1 LSSALPRRR
10 TAATAVLAVTLLA
23 IAPAIAS
30 ADEHAIP
37 GTAGASTLSD
47 SPEPARP
54 AFYEPPAQIP
64 STPGT
69 IIRTEKADNVLDPLD
84 ASSLTFDARRVMYS
98 SKDREG
104 RSIAVTG
111 VMVSPKTPWIGPGK
125 RPIISYAA
133 GTQGMGDSCAPSRQ
147 LKAMSEYETLFF
159 KDLLFRGYTVA
170 LTDYQGLGTPGTHTY
185 MVREAQG
192 HAVLDMARAAQRA
205 GFPGTDTSTPIGLTG
220 YSQGGGAVAAA
231 AELAASYAP
240 ELTVKGTV
248 AGAPPADLSSAVPAK
263 IDGTLYSAFELYAT
277 AGLFAAYH
285 VDPASILNDKG
296 VALLPKVEQN
306 CVTGLFD
313 LAFVKSATL
322 TKDGL
327 PFTSSF
333 GEEPLRSILA
343 DNRIGNRKP
352 NAPVMI
358 THSVSDDVIPY
369 PVGKQLAKDWCAK
382 GANVSFRPLLAP
394 AHVGGILSTSA
405 LALPFFEARF
415 GGLPQVSTCAVL

>member
-1 LSSALPRRR
+1 
-10 TAATAVLAVTLLA
+10 
-23 IAPAIAS
+23 
-30 ADEHAIP
+30 
-37 GTAGASTLSD
+37 
-47 SPEPARP
+47 
-54 AFYEPPAQIP
+54 
-64 STPGT
+64 
-69 IIRTEKADNVLDPLD
+69 
-84 ASSLTFDARRVMYS
+84 
-98 SKDREG
+98 
-104 RSIAVTG
+104 
-111 VMVSPKTPWIGPGK
+111 
-125 RPIISYAA
+125 
-133 GTQGMGDSCAPSRQ
+133 MGDSCAPSRQ

-240 ELTVKGTV
+240 ELKVKGTV
-248 AGAPPADLSSAVPAK
+248 AGAPPADMSSAVPAK
-263 IDGTLYSAFELYAT
+263 IDGTLYSAFQLYAT

-296 VALLPKVEQN
+296 VALLPRVEQN

-313 LAFVKSATL
+313 LAFVKSATLTKYGTPSTEELPAAVRKYIKAHDGLLLALYDELERQRFARQQAMRTIGATL

-382 GANVSFRPLLAP
+382 GANVSFRLT
-394 AHVGGILSTSA
+394 ST
-405 LALPFFEARF
+405 
-415 GGLPQVSTCAVL
+415 

>member
-1 LSSALPRRR
+1 M
-10 TAATAVLAVTLLA
+10 
-23 IAPAIAS
+23 
-30 ADEHAIP
+30 ADDVRH
-37 GTAGASTLSD
+37 
-47 SPEPARP
+47 PARH
-54 AFYEPPAQIP
+54 
-64 STPGT
+64 
-69 IIRTEKADNVLDPLD
+69 
-84 ASSLTFDARRVMYS
+84 
-98 SKDREG
+98 
-104 RSIAVTG
+104 
-111 VMVSPKTPWIGPGK
+111 
-125 RPIISYAA
+125 
-133 GTQGMGDSCAPSRQ
+133 
-147 LKAMSEYETLFF
+147 
-159 KDLLFRGYTVA
+159 RG
-170 LTDYQGLGTPGTHTY
+170 GL
-185 MVREAQG
+185 
-192 HAVLDMARAAQRA
+192 
-205 GFPGTDTSTPIGLTG
+205 
-220 YSQGGGAVAAA
+220 
-231 AELAASYAP
+231 
-240 ELTVKGTV
+240 
-248 AGAPPADLSSAVPAK
+248 VPAK